1 MDDIKQIML
10 FLLIG
15 GKEIKTEQLIN
26 LFTILADK
34 SEISSSEDFIS
45 VGMNTT
51 TTFVEKSLEM
61 LTNELYDDWIEYF
74 KQELMKREN
83 YEWIIELELWV
94 AKTK

>member
-1 MDDIKQIML
+1 MNDFKQIML

-34 SEISSSEDFIS
+34 SQISYSEDFTN

-51 TTFVEKSLEM
+51 TIFVEKSLEM
-61 LTNELYDDWIEYF
+61 FANELYDDWIEYF
-74 KQELMKREN
+74 KSELLKIEN
-83 YEWIIELELWV
+83 YELVIELEL
-94 AKTK
+94 

>member
-1 MDDIKQIML
+1 MNDLKQIMH

-34 SEISSSEDFIS
+34 SEISSSEDFFD

-51 TTFVEKSLEM
+51 TIFVEKSLEM
-61 LTNELYDDWIEYF
+61 FANELYDEWIEYF
-74 KQELMKREN
+74 KSELLKIEN
-83 YEWIIELELWV
+83 YELIIELEL
-94 AKTK
+94 

>member
-1 MDDIKQIML
+1 ML

-51 TTFVEKSLEM
+51 TIFVEKSLEM
-61 LTNELYDDWIEYF
+61 FTNELYDDWIEYF
-74 KQELMKREN
+74 KQELLKIEN
-83 YEWIIELELWV
+83 YELIIELEL
-94 AKTK
+94 